1 MASTSNHTPVLIVGA
16 GLAGLAAARELQASG
31 REFLVAEKSRGLGG
45 RAATRRWAHGPVDH
59 GAQFFTV
66 RSPEFRAQVDDWL
79 GRGVCFEW
87 TRGFHQW
94 TRDGVQD
101 EPPDRHPRFA
111 CHDGMSVLSRD
122 LAGGCDDRILRNER
136 LVRLTPDGE
145 HWAGEFDSGRV
156 IVADTVL
163 LTAPA
168 PQAAL
173 LLAEAL
179 PEAAESLASRAMSPC
194 LALAARYPRQG
205 LPWRGIQ
212 FTGHPILSWV
222 GHDTSKRPDSHR
234 GSTILVLHANPG
246 FSESNY
252 AEPPETMTAAMLAAL
267 SEATGTDF
275 ANPTETFFHR
285 WRYSQPVAPGTP
297 AAAFLSWS
305 GPAPLLA
312 AGDAVGGGRIEGAWL
327 SGRAAGREILS
338 R

>member
-1 MASTSNHTPVLIVGA
+1 MAPNPTHTPVLIVGA
-16 GLAGLAAARELQASG
+16 GLAGLAAARELQQAG
-31 REFLVAEKSRGLGG
+31 RPFLVTEKSRGLGG
-45 RAATRRWAHGPVDH
+45 RAATRRWVHGPVDH

-79 GRGVCFEW
+79 GRGICFEW

-94 TRDGVQD
+94 TRDGLQE

-111 CHDGMSVLSRD
+111 CHNGMSVLSRD
-122 LAGGCDDRILRNER
+122 LASGCDEQILRNER
-136 LVRLTPDGE
+136 LVRLAPDGDV
-145 HWAGEFDSGRV
+145 WSGEFESGR
-156 IVADTVL
+156 IVKADTVL

-173 LLAEAL
+173 LLGD
-179 PEAAESLASRAMSPC
+179 AAPQAAASLASHAMSPC

-212 FTGHPILSWV
+212 FAGHPVLSWV

-234 GSTILVLHANPG
+234 GSTILVLHANPE
-246 FSESNY
+246 FSEANY
-252 AEPPETMTAAMLAAL
+252 TAPPEEMTAAMLTAL
-267 SEATGTDF
+267 SEATGIDF

-285 WRYSQPVAPGTP
+285 WRYSQPVTPGNPAPAT
-297 AAAFLSWS
+297 LSWS
-305 GPAPLLA
+305 GAAPLLA

-327 SGRAAGREILS
+327 SGRAAGLEILN